1 MKNTGALSTIAD
13 TSVPYNKIVIN
24 PNDGYDL
31 DLLSKDYLIKAY
43 AGVSLDD
50 FATGEGMVFV
60 GSVVLENSCK
70 LGTVVLNRKTLEQ
83 IGRPSKVAL
92 YYEDGRLL
100 IQNI

>member
-1 MKNTGALSTIAD
+1 MKNTGALSTISD
-13 TSVPYNKIVIN
+13 MSVPYNKIAIN

-31 DLLSKDYLIKAY
+31 DLLSKDNLIKVH

-50 FATGEGMVFV
+50 FAAGEGLVFV
-60 GSVVLENSCK
+60 GSIVLENSCK
-70 LGTVVLNRKTLEQ
+70 LGTVELNRKTLEQ